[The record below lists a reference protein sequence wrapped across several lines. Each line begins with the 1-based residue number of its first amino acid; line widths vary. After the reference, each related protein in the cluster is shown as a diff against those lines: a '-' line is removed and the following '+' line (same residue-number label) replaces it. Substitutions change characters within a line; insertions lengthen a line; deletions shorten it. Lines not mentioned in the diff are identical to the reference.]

1 MNMFKFKE
9 KEVFQI
15 IEEALELG
23 QGKININSCP
33 DNVSE
38 WDSLGHLNI
47 LMLLDKKLDGKA
59 SNLTELAKA
68 MSVKKII
75 TVLKN
80 NNFFN
85 NI

>member
-1 MNMFKFKE
+1 MFKFKE

-15 IEEALELG
+15 IEEALELN
-23 QGKININSCP
+23 QGKININSSP

-47 LMLLDKKLDGKA
+47 LMLLDKKLEGKA
-59 SNLTELAKA
+59 SSVTELAKA

-75 TVLKN
+75 TVLKK
-80 NNFFN
+80 NNFYN

>member
-1 MNMFKFKE
+1 MFKFKE

-23 QGKININSCP
+23 EGKININSRP

-59 SNLTELAKA
+59 SNLAELAKA
-68 MSVKKII
+68 TSVKKII

-80 NNFFN
+80 NNFF
-85 NI
+85 